1 MTPFVGQIQA
11 FGFNFAPRGWAKCD
25 GTLLAISQ
33 YNALFSLL
41 GTMYGGDGRTT
52 FALPDLRSRSIVHTG
67 TGPGL
72 APSKATQYSIPKYGF
87 LLLNDWPPPTLD
99 TITQGERGGKISET
113 LSILNLPSHN
123 HAVSVNV
130 NTGGGSEPAPT
141 GIIASQVNGFAEDPT
156 SGAKLGGVTESNV
169 GGGQSFNIRNPYLG
183 IEYCVALEGVY
194 PSRN

>member
-67 TGPGL
+67 TGPG
-72 APSKATQYSIPKYGF
+72 
-87 LLLNDWPPPTLD
+87 LD

>member
-25 GTLLAISQ
+25 GQLLAISQ

-52 FALPDLRSRSIVHTG
+52 FALPDYRGRTAVGIG

-72 APSKATQYSIPKYGF
+72 SNI
-87 LLLNDWPPPTLD
+87 N
-99 TITQGERGGKISET
+99 QGAKGGSENANLT
-113 LSILNLPSHN
+113 VNNLPAHN
-123 HAVSVNV
+123 HDVKIGV
-130 NTGGGSEPAPT
+130 NTNPGSEPAPT
-141 GIIASQVNGFAEDPT
+141 GVLANLADAYAEDP
-156 SGAKLGGVTESNV
+156 SANQNLGGVTQQNV
-169 GGGQSFNIRNPYLG
+169 GGSQAFNIRSPFLG
-183 IEYCVALEGVY
+183 IEVCIALEGVY